1 MRAKVRGGGCNSWAA
16 VVAAMAGTGC
26 IDSGGDRRGSTTAVG
41 GAREMVAAGAVV
53 AAVDMTVSGIAIR
66 VP

>member
-1 MRAKVRGGGCNSWAA
+1 
-16 VVAAMAGTGC
+16 MAGTGC